1 LVGIALEKVCL
12 NYPIY
17 SSSTRSI
24 RKQLALHRR
33 VGGLISSA
41 SSPSVTIIQALRDIN
56 FELRPGDRLALVG
69 HNGAGKS
76 SLLRVLAGIYEPT
89 MGTMRCDGRK
99 MSLMDIQVGQDDEA
113 TGYEM
118 ILLRGLL
125 MGLSRAEM
133 RVKAEEIAE
142 FSELGEFLYL
152 PIRTYSTGMA
162 LRLFF
167 SIATS
172 ISADI
177 LLMDEWIAAGDEAFV
192 KKANDRLHA
201 LLDQAHIIVVASH
214 DRAML
219 RRLCTRGLLLEAGCI
234 KAEGSLEDVFAAYA
248 GQS

>member
-1 LVGIALEKVCL
+1 MVGIALDKVCL
-12 NYPIY
+12 DYPIY

-24 RKQLALHRR
+24 RKQLALHKR

-56 FELRPGDRLALVG
+56 IELRPGDRLALVG

-89 MGTMRCDGRK
+89 TGTMRCHGRR

-133 RVKAEEIAE
+133 RAKAEEIAD
-142 FSELGEFLYL
+142 FSELGDFLYL
-152 PIRTYSTGMA
+152 PIRTYSSGMA

-177 LLMDEWIAAGDEAFV
+177 LLMDEWIAAGDEAFI
-192 KKANDRLHA
+192 KKANERLNS
-201 LLDQAHIIVVASH
+201 LLDQAHIIVIASH

-219 RRLCTRGLLLEAGCI
+219 QRLCTRGLLLEAGCI
-234 KAEGSLEDVFAAYA
+234 KAEGSLEDVFAAY
-248 GQS
+248 GCN

>member
-1 LVGIALEKVCL
+1 MVGIALENVCL
-12 NYPIY
+12 DYPIY
-17 SSSTRSI
+17 NSSTRSI
-24 RKQLALHRR
+24 RKQLALHSR

-41 SSPSVTIIQALRDIN
+41 SSPSVTIVQALREIN

-76 SLLRVLAGIYEPT
+76 TLLRVLAGIYEPT
-89 MGTMRCDGRK
+89 TGTMRCDGRR
-99 MSLMDIQVGQDDEA
+99 MSLTDIQVGHDDEA

-125 MGLSRAEM
+125 MGLSRAET
-133 RVKAEEIAE
+133 RAKAEEIAE
-142 FSELGEFLYL
+142 FSELGEFLHL

-177 LLMDEWIAAGDEAFV
+177 LLMDEWIAAGDEAFAE
-192 KKANDRLHA
+192 KANNRLNA
-201 LLDQAHIIVVASH
+201 LVDQAHIIVIASH
-214 DRAML
+214 DRATL
-219 RRLCTRGLLLEAGCI
+219 RRLCTRGVLLEAGCI
-234 KAEGSLEDVFAAYA
+234 KLDGPLEDVFAAYA
-248 GQS
+248 ERV